1 MPLSLKTS
9 DRWFVAI
16 LPAVLLASLFWFAFA
31 SPKRTHIVAAQT
43 EIESLGGLDWLA
55 ERNHLLKTE
64 KTQLLE
70 NAPARNRTPD
80 AAAAHR
86 AASPVL
92 ALSAARNA
100 FRQAG
105 LQIAGETLRKN
116 QPSEWTLSLIGSFA
130 EILQAL
136 ELLSGPDYPE
146 LSVVSVSWTELRAG
160 NATAV
165 WQIRIVL

>member
-1 MPLSLKTS
+1 MPLSLKSS

-43 EIESLGGLDWLA
+43 EIDWLA

-64 KTQLLE
+64 KTRLLE

-116 QPSEWTLSLIGSFA
+116 QSSEWTLSLIGSFA

>member
-1 MPLSLKTS
+1 MPLSLKSS

-31 SPKRTHIVAAQT
+31 SPKRNHIVAAQT

-55 ERNHLLKTE
+55 ERNNLLKTE
-64 KTQLLE
+64 KTRLLE

-80 AAAAHR
+80 AAAHR

-116 QPSEWTLSLIGSFA
+116 QPSDWTLSLIGSFA

-136 ELLSGPDYPE
+136 ELLSGPDDPE

>member
-1 MPLSLKTS
+1 MPLSLKSS

-16 LPAVLLASLFWFAFA
+16 LPAVLLASLFWFAYA

-55 ERNHLLKTE
+55 ERNNLLKTE
-64 KTQLLE
+64 KTRLLE

-80 AAAAHR
+80 AAAHR

-116 QPSEWTLSLIGSFA
+116 QL
-130 EILQAL
+130 
-136 ELLSGPDYPE
+136 
-146 LSVVSVSWTELRAG
+146 
-160 NATAV
+160 
-165 WQIRIVL
+165 

>member
-1 MPLSLKTS
+1 MPPLT
-9 DRWFVAI
+9 
-16 LPAVLLASLFWFAFA
+16 
-31 SPKRTHIVAAQT
+31 
-43 EIESLGGLDWLA
+43 
-55 ERNHLLKTE
+55 
-64 KTQLLE
+64 
-70 NAPARNRTPD
+70 
-80 AAAAHR
+80 
-86 AASPVL
+86 ASPVL